1 MTSPSDR
8 RRFDDDEVS
17 LILRRAGELQ
27 ESRQQGSDAGM
38 SLADL
43 EAVAREAGLDPALVR
58 QAAAELPAPG
68 QRPLPSGPGAR
79 FLGAPTMLRY
89 ERVVDGELPP
99 SEYDLLVEEIRR
111 TTNDVGTL
119 STLGRT
125 LAWSSSQSAR
135 HARGGGGGVGRA
147 VNVTVVARGGRT
159 AIRVEERV
167 TGLAGGLFGGLM
179 GGVGGGSSGIAVGVG
194 LALFH
199 SASAALGLWGAI
211 VAGSYGLARTI
222 FTSIVRRRAGELS
235 SLADRLAAL
244 VESVQPGLGARDS
257 GLGSGTP

>member
-1 MTSPSDR
+1 MTIPSDG

-27 ESRQQGSDAGM
+27 ESRQEGADGGM
-38 SLADL
+38 SLTDL

-58 QAAAELPAPG
+58 QAAAELPVPG
-68 QRPLPSGPGAR
+68 QRPLPSGAGER

-111 TTNDVGTL
+111 ATNDVGTL

-125 LAWSSSQSAR
+125 LAWSSSSSLQ
-135 HARGGGGGVGRA
+135 HGRGASRRA
-147 VNVTVVARGGRT
+147 VSVTVVARGGRT

-179 GGVGGGSSGIAVGVG
+179 GGLGGGSGGAAMGIGFAV
-194 LALFH
+194 FH
-199 SASAALGLWGAI
+199 SAVAALGLWGAI
-211 VAGSYGLARTI
+211 IAGSYGLARTI
-222 FTSIVRRRAGELS
+222 FTTVVRRRAGELS

-244 VESVQPGLGARDS
+244 VESLQPGPRS
-257 GLGSGTP
+257 GSP